1 MRALRRPCCTY
12 QPPIS
17 SWAAKFRAA
26 GAKYPAVLQYDW
38 PPTSG
43 LLGSISLLHDW
54 KYFDRLT
61 IRTQAAILPGLFPI
75 TFGSFPLAQTSCS
88 GVVLF
93 LVISVR
99 FITTFIIYYYTVY
112 IFFFFLSRSLQFYD
126 GLSVTREGT
135 SRSSSSASAHT
146 YRGSLLEEPLSFRSH
161 LSFLLFSSL
170 LSFPSLRPPS
180 SVVFLPSFL
189 IGSFPTYST
198 RPQSLYLW
206 AVGLVAVPLPP
217 SLLLELRPGI
227 STFDTLFISSF
238 PGGTTAH
245 RRHGRQFSPQ
255 CFACQNL
262 NPS

>member
-1 MRALRRPCCTY
+1 MLHENLCLPTSPGFSSIFSWKITSMTKETRKLGEKMSNTDANQLYSVQSTSDLGQADQLIPLVLAGSSTEYCMQVVSDLRALWRPCCTY
-12 QPPIS
+12 QPPMS

-112 IFFFFLSRSLQFYD
+112 IFFSFFR
-126 GLSVTREGT
+126 GL
-135 SRSSSSASAHT
+135 
-146 YRGSLLEEPLSFRSH
+146 YSFMMG
-161 LSFLLFSSL
+161 FL
-170 LSFPSLRPPS
+170 
-180 SVVFLPSFL
+180 
-189 IGSFPTYST
+189 
-198 RPQSLYLW
+198 
-206 AVGLVAVPLPP
+206 
-217 SLLLELRPGI
+217 
-227 STFDTLFISSF
+227 
-238 PGGTTAH
+238 
-245 RRHGRQFSPQ
+245 
-255 CFACQNL
+255 
-262 NPS
+262 

>member
-1 MRALRRPCCTY
+1 M
-12 QPPIS
+12 S

-112 IFFFFLSRSLQFYD
+112 IFFSFFR
-126 GLSVTREGT
+126 GL
-135 SRSSSSASAHT
+135 
-146 YRGSLLEEPLSFRSH
+146 YSFMMG
-161 LSFLLFSSL
+161 FL
-170 LSFPSLRPPS
+170 
-180 SVVFLPSFL
+180 
-189 IGSFPTYST
+189 
-198 RPQSLYLW
+198 
-206 AVGLVAVPLPP
+206 
-217 SLLLELRPGI
+217 
-227 STFDTLFISSF
+227 
-238 PGGTTAH
+238 
-245 RRHGRQFSPQ
+245 
-255 CFACQNL
+255 
-262 NPS
+262 